1 MTKQVNIHMIL
12 QRRLSVGLAAATLV
26 VALLFFAGSVLL
38 MQSWFAALVAQS
50 GLTLESFVAMFA
62 ISVIALSTGA
72 FVISWKKRSFLG
84 AGLLAASGIVFMI
97 HPLTNFM
104 IHQHIAT
111 GHSGAIPWGAIPWG
125 PILVIILGLGILGL
139 GISKGIRTART
150 TRTAVAARQTILGS
164 VVWLGL

>member
-1 MTKQVNIHMIL
+1 MNNIMTKQVNIRMKL

-38 MQSWFAALVAQS
+38 NDSWFAALVVQT
-50 GLTLESFVAMFA
+50 GLTLESFVVVFA
-62 ISVIALSTGA
+62 ISAIVLSTGA
-72 FVISWKKRSFLG
+72 FVISWKERSFLG
-84 AGLLAASGIVFMI
+84 AGLLAASGVIFMI

-104 IHQHIAT
+104 IHQHTAT
-111 GHSGAIPWGAIPWG
+111 GHSGAIPWG

-150 TRTAVAARQTILGS
+150 TRTAVATANQS
-164 VVWLGL
+164 